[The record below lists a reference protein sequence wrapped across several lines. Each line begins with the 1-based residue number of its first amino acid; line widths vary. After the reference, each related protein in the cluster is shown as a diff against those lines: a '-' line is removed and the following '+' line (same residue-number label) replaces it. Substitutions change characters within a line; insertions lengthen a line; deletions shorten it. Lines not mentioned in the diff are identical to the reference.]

1 MLYVNISNT
10 LSTTISSLQGKC
22 RISEQWVWE
31 DCNSNQNIRI
41 NRIECLDPSRLGIN
55 AITKY
60 IYAAK
65 IEELSK
71 VRANSF
77 YAKQPKLLQI
87 WIHWNHLCF
96 ERCGFAPPSHGD
108 SNKRAG
114 GVSSRHAPAGTAL
127 SAIAATVPCLAS
139 RLRVPFA
146 MGCRLPACFV
156 ALLVRGH
163 LQVHR
168 NSGYLEK
175 F

>member
-41 NRIECLDPSRLGIN
+41 NRNRIECHDPSRLGIN

-87 WIHWNHLCF
+87 
-96 ERCGFAPPSHGD
+96 
-108 SNKRAG
+108 
-114 GVSSRHAPAGTAL
+114 
-127 SAIAATVPCLAS
+127 
-139 RLRVPFA
+139 
-146 MGCRLPACFV
+146 
-156 ALLVRGH
+156 
-163 LQVHR
+163 
-168 NSGYLEK
+168 
-175 F
+175 